1 MREKADWNKP
11 PTHHAYF
18 LKKVE
23 PNKARWLELGPAWAH
38 QDGKGFEMLLETL
51 PVGGFNG
58 RIIVRAIDAKP
69 PREMLVAAETEA

>member
-1 MREKADWNKP
+1 
-11 PTHHAYF
+11 
-18 LKKVE
+18 
-23 PNKARWLELGPAWAH
+23 
-38 QDGKGFEMLLETL
+38 MLLETL